1 VEAFQNTPNSPVPEG
16 HSNESNAARL
26 ARLLAKAKAFPE
38 VAGVY
43 LMKDAGGKVLYVGKA
58 NCLPERASSY
68 FLGSTDLGPKKQ
80 PMLELITDIEMIP
93 CEGSW
98 EALLMEAR
106 LVKDLK
112 PHFNTRLL
120 DDKTFPYLAIT
131 TRDEFPGVF
140 VTRDPASERF
150 RTARLYGPFIS
161 GASLRH
167 AVQLLQRVFQYRTCD
182 LDIDSTDPRNRS
194 VRPCLLHSMAQ
205 CTAPCA
211 NRISPQRYRED
222 INRFC
227 RFLEG
232 KRSVMLKELRAEMR
246 KASDEKRFEEAAILR
261 DQVQAIERLD
271 ERERRGDEAQYDW
284 QPEVTISIQDPKL
297 GCKSLQ
303 RTLGL
308 SHEIQCVEAI
318 DIAHL
323 GGGETVGSLVC
334 FVNGRPFKQR
344 YRRFKIQTVAND
356 DYAAIREVVSRRYRE
371 EGKGSEL
378 YPDVILID
386 GGVGQLNSALDA
398 FAEFETKPP
407 FVVSLAKKEEL
418 IYIQRESEPL
428 KLGRENL
435 GLKMCQAIRDEAH
448 RFAQH
453 YHHLLV
459 RKRLIP
465 DGTSS
470 SKKVLKRP
478 LKATQV
484 VSKKTINSANTSLP
498 KSESASEKKS
508 PNPSAK
514 KTSRKPKPKA

>member
-1 VEAFQNTPNSPVPEG
+1 
-16 HSNESNAARL
+16 
-26 ARLLAKAKAFPE
+26 
-38 VAGVY
+38 
-43 LMKDAGGKVLYVGKA
+43 M
-58 NCLPERASSY
+58 
-68 FLGSTDLGPKKQ
+68 
-80 PMLELITDIEMIP
+80 
-93 CEGSW
+93 
-98 EALLMEAR
+98 
-106 LVKDLK
+106 
-112 PHFNTRLL
+112 
-120 DDKTFPYLAIT
+120 
-131 TRDEFPGVF
+131 
-140 VTRDPASERF
+140 
-150 RTARLYGPFIS
+150 
-161 GASLRH
+161 
-167 AVQLLQRVFQYRTCD
+167 
-182 LDIDSTDPRNRS
+182 
-194 VRPCLLHSMAQ
+194 
-205 CTAPCA
+205 
-211 NRISPQRYRED
+211 
-222 INRFC
+222 
-227 RFLEG
+227 
-232 KRSVMLKELRAEMR
+232 
-246 KASDEKRFEEAAILR
+246 
-261 DQVQAIERLD
+261 
-271 ERERRGDEAQYDW
+271 
-284 QPEVTISIQDPKL
+284 
-297 GCKSLQ
+297 
-303 RTLGL
+303 
-308 SHEIQCVEAI
+308 
-318 DIAHL
+318 
-323 GGGETVGSLVC
+323 
-334 FVNGRPFKQR
+334 NGRPFKQR

>member
-1 VEAFQNTPNSPVPEG
+1 MATSQNNPNTPAPKG
-16 HSNESNAARL
+16 DLNAATTARL
-26 ARLLAKAKAFPE
+26 AGLLAKAKAFPE

-43 LMKDAGGKVLYVGKA
+43 LMKDSGGKVLYVGKA
-58 NCLPERASSY
+58 NCLPERVSSY
-68 FLGSTDLGPKKQ
+68 FLGSTDLGLKKQ
-80 PMLELITDIEMIP
+80 PMLELITDIEVIP

-140 VTRDPASERF
+140 VTRDPAAQRF
-150 RTARLYGPFIS
+150 RNARLYGPFIS

-167 AVQLLQRVFQYRTCD
+167 AVQLLQRVFQYRTCE

-246 KASDEKRFEEAAILR
+246 KASDDKRFEEAAILR

-308 SHEIQCVEAI
+308 SQEIQCVEAI

-386 GGVGQLNSALDA
+386 GGVGQLNAALDA

-459 RKRLIP
+459 RKRLMP
-465 DGTSS
+465 DGVSTGKAVGKQASKSAQGKGKKAIKPALKTSPS
-470 SKKVLKRP
+470 
-478 LKATQV
+478 
-484 VSKKTINSANTSLP
+484 SANKPSNKNVP
-498 KSESASEKKS
+498 KRKSE
-508 PNPSAK
+508 PD
-514 KTSRKPKPKA
+514 T